1 MVIQLKKKIHRVII
15 FFFIMPHDYTYSIFT
30 VLNLWPPNRNG
41 RKLFKIKTLSSYVNI
56 LNLFLSIVFV
66 RLSCVQP
73 HEIITTQP
81 LYAGKGSY
89 FRVINLFQQHNTE
102 CRLRRYSS
110 KFTLLFQTL
119 IISRKKHTYNSLVL
133 LSAYMDYNI

>member
-1 MVIQLKKKIHRVII
+1 LTFCSKYRNGQSGKKK
-15 FFFIMPHDYTYSIFT
+15 FIELLFSSLSCITWSYLQHFHCFEFMAVKY
-30 VLNLWPPNRNG
+30 RNG

-73 HEIITTQP
+73 HEIITTQS

-102 CRLRRYSS
+102 CRLRRYIVQSLRRSS
-110 KFTLLFQTL
+110 KHL
-119 IISRKKHTYNSLVL
+119 
-133 LSAYMDYNI
+133 